1 MCIEI
6 KMMQKFYRI
15 MTIIMDSSSLP
26 LILTICWVKSPNF
39 SFVKYY
45 KVLCFSVEVL
55 EKIAI
60 RSFFALINCWSFL
73 PWMEATEKSVWLE
86 AVGGPLS
93 PQGRRACCSTW
104 NIIYPSMQEGKNLW
118 SYFFN
123 AMYIVSCLLKMMRFL
138 HDGLLRTT
146 WS

>member
-39 SFVKYY
+39 SFVKFY

-60 RSFFALINCWSFL
+60 RAFFCIDKLLII
-73 PWMEATEKSVWLE
+73 PTMDGGYREKLWLE
-86 AVGGPLS
+86 VVGD
-93 PQGRRACCSTW
+93 
-104 NIIYPSMQEGKNLW
+104 
-118 SYFFN
+118 
-123 AMYIVSCLLKMMRFL
+123 
-138 HDGLLRTT
+138 H
-146 WS
+146 

>member
-1 MCIEI
+1 
-6 KMMQKFYRI
+6 MQKFYRI

-39 SFVKYY
+39 SFVKFY

-60 RSFFALINCWSFL
+60 RSLFLHWLIVDHSYHGWRL
-73 PWMEATEKSVWLE
+73 PTEKSVWLE

-93 PQGRRACCSTW
+93 PQGRRAWCSTW

-123 AMYIVSCLLKMMRFL
+123 AMYIVSYLLKMMRFL